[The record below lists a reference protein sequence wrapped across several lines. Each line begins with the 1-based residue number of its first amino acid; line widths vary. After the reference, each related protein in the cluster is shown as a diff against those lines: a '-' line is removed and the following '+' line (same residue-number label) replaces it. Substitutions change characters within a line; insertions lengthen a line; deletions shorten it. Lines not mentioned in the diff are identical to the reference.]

1 MYPPNCF
8 YSNHK
13 KVESKI
19 SAQVN
24 HNILRLTKDVA
35 ELFNL
40 EVKQIDKID
49 QLVTFPSSCSSIL
62 VSGVI
67 DEDSHNFI
75 KSLVKENIHLAVF
88 VVIDACIT
96 EGDSY
101 RVELLKQII

>member
-1 MYPPNCF
+1 M
-8 YSNHK
+8 
-13 KVESKI
+13 KVETKI

-40 EVKQIDKID
+40 EVKQIEKVDLSFTLPK
-49 QLVTFPSSCSSIL
+49 SCSTIL

-75 KSLVKENIHLAVF
+75 KSLVIDNIHLAVF
-88 VVIDACIT
+88 IVVDACIT
-96 EGDSY
+96 EGDSN
-101 RVELLKQII
+101 RGELLKQMV